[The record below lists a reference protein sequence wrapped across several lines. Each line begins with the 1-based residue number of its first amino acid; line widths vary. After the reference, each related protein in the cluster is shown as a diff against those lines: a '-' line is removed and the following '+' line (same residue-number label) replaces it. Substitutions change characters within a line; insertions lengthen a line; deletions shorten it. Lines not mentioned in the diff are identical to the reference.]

1 MIFVPCAHVVLVCNS
16 CQQPCP
22 AHIGRTLPALFFYTG
37 WNTPNHSENDRG
49 SRFAVN
55 IRHCLRSF
63 SLFYF
68 VSRPIDFEKYILY
81 RKGGTQNERTGKTQG
96 NRAAHYTP
104 RARQDPSRAICSIG
118 CTMCAPGPS
127 APIASA
133 RGGAEDAGAHTAGTQ
148 GAGQHRKPHR
158 AGMAGIPQ
166 AGG

>member
-22 AHIGRTLPALFFYTG
+22 AHIGRTLPALFFLYG
-37 WNTPNHSENDRG
+37 VNTPNHSENDRG

-104 RARQDPSRAICSIG
+104 AQGKTHSCSVRFSVLTSTLGSCRMCSGILSPSSRAGDRGAWAG
-118 CTMCAPGPS
+118 CAHCTADTANCAGWVVPC
-127 APIASA
+127 
-133 RGGAEDAGAHTAGTQ
+133 AGA
-148 GAGQHRKPHR
+148 
-158 AGMAGIPQ
+158 
-166 AGG
+166 